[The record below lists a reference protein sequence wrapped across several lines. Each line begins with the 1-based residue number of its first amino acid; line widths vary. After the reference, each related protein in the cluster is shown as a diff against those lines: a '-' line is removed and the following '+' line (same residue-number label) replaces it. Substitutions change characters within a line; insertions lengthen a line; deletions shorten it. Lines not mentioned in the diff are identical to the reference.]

1 MLCSPAFLQRIGA
14 CVSPRRS
21 FSLFS
26 TVLLPSNASLVSRL
40 SFRNHPARVH
50 DTQPQRFPH
59 ALLALFFSSSVR
71 PGSQTEVEAALG
83 ANSARCSCSAVLLSM
98 P

>member
-1 MLCSPAFLQRIGA
+1 MLCSPYFLQRTVA
-14 CVSPRRS
+14 CVSPLRS
-21 FSLFS
+21 FFLFS
-26 TVLLPSNASLVSRL
+26 TVLLPSNAFLVSRL

-59 ALLALFFSSSVR
+59 ALLALFSSSSVK
-71 PGSQTEVEAALG
+71 PSSQVEVQAALG